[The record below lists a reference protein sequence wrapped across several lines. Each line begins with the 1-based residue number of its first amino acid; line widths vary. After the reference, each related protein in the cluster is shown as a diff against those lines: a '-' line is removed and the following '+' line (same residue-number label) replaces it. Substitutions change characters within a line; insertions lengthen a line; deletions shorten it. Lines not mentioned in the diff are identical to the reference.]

1 MQCNVM
7 QSNSIVRRKKV
18 EQKMWRV
25 SPSCLNVSHEV
36 KKEASSTQ
44 VKKERK
50 KKYIPFPFFPPDLIS
65 HRPPTSK
72 PKTKDPKDQ
81 GKAGEKKRETSPVE
95 RDQNHQP
102 LSQPSPTQRRTKNQR
117 TGQRGV
123 DISPL
128 KPNQKPCFSA
138 AAAAAAAAHGLLAV
152 CAQQLHA
159 FVLVRCSHAP
169 PPPPTRTTRTTSTT
183 CEHLRAFLRQTRH
196 FRSPPERGPHQGA
209 LRSAEPARARLW
221 SVVWS
226 APSLKLRPVVK
237 WGLTVCE

>member
-1 MQCNVM
+1 M

-138 AAAAAAAAHGLLAV
+138 AAAAAAAAAAVNLFSPPHPPQANQNSIPPPIHPISHFSLDKGLLSCESVPWPRGIYLLQPQNKQINHHFAG
-152 CAQQLHA
+152 
-159 FVLVRCSHAP
+159 RCSLLTH
-169 PPPPTRTTRTTSTT
+169 
-183 CEHLRAFLRQTRH
+183 H
-196 FRSPPERGPHQGA
+196 FI
-209 LRSAEPARARLW
+209 L
-221 SVVWS
+221 
-226 APSLKLRPVVK
+226 
-237 WGLTVCE
+237 